1 MPAQNLMLWN
11 HVAHM
16 TWKDMAQ
23 KACKTESVVKFDM
36 ATMYARCVRIAGGDT
51 GPRAIEKEVE
61 KKC

>member
-1 MPAQNLMLWN
+1 
-11 HVAHM
+11 
-16 TWKDMAQ
+16 MAK

-36 ATMYARCVRIAGGDT
+36 ATMYARCALIAGCDK

>member
-36 ATMYARCVRIAGGDT
+36 ATMYARCAHIASRDK

>member
-1 MPAQNLMLWN
+1 MPAQNSMLWN

-36 ATMYARCVRIAGGDT
+36 ATMYARCARITGGDK